1 MGLSTGMKIGMAQG
15 FMARKEIIENKQ
27 TKQTED
33 FRKVTAAATKSANS
47 ILRKEDEI
55 DKEETQ
61 LGLMVLQN
69 EVLSPILKDKMD
81 SLSPAM
87 IMEVGRSYKIHNKAG
102 STLKSIAID
111 LKNKIVNKHIQL
123 DKEEAEQKSNN
134 ERQEL
139 EIKVSKETPRK
150 FLDAIAQSFSPS
162 ASGEAD
168 RKVISEGMTE
178 ELKEIKD
185 RNYTLKERKSSLGL
199 SPKKILTPQQQKNMT
214 RTATE
219 AIVSGDTNV
228 TINADGGVDYSNGDK
243 DGKTFQKIRVANALI
258 TTQYDQYAPEEV
270 TSMLQA
276 MQNLEEAGYDYSNKN
291 VSKLIKDIR
300 IDGAK
305 NVIEELTAEVIKVQ
319 TSTRKVNQPEEM
331 KSNVASSPE
340 NNQTY
345 TGKFEDLD
353 NIGETGKAIKDED
366 GKIIGTE
373 KVYKDS
379 KGKLVKVT
387 RNSSFGTS
395 KMEYVTD
402 NKR

>member
-87 IMEVGRSYKIHNKAG
+87 IMEVGRAYKIHNKAG

-243 DGKTFQKIRVANALI
+243 DGKTFQKVNVQRSKKNAFRPPSLLNRSNTPVCCKSGLFSDVIRGL
-258 TTQYDQYAPEEV
+258 
-270 TSMLQA
+270 
-276 MQNLEEAGYDYSNKN
+276 
-291 VSKLIKDIR
+291 
-300 IDGAK
+300 
-305 NVIEELTAEVIKVQ
+305 
-319 TSTRKVNQPEEM
+319 
-331 KSNVASSPE
+331 
-340 NNQTY
+340 
-345 TGKFEDLD
+345 
-353 NIGETGKAIKDED
+353 
-366 GKIIGTE
+366 
-373 KVYKDS
+373 
-379 KGKLVKVT
+379 
-387 RNSSFGTS
+387 
-395 KMEYVTD
+395 
-402 NKR
+402 